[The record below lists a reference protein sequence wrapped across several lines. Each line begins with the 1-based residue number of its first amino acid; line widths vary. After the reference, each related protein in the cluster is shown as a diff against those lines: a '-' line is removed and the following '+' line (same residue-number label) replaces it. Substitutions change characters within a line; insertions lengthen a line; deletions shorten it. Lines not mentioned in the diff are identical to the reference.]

1 VELNT
6 QVAVGKEVQ
15 NSRTKPSLPGSA
27 VEQSKRSANSLW
39 AAVTGDRGRGP
50 QWADGAG
57 CEERAAGATV
67 EAPAAVQGAARQ
79 RLGQWGGPW
88 AMAHGRSTGVTPGHA
103 SPVACSKFQGRSQ
116 GSMFLSKYG
125 VSMGLRSSVHGQTQK
140 IALQL
145 SSSRLAT
152 RE

>member
-1 VELNT
+1 M
-6 QVAVGKEVQ
+6 AVGKEVQ

-79 RLGQWGGPW
+79 RLGQYGGVHGPW
-88 AMAHGRSTGVTPGHA
+88 AMAGRRASLLGTLAPSPAANFKVAARDLCSCQST
-103 SPVACSKFQGRSQ
+103 
-116 GSMFLSKYG
+116 
-125 VSMGLRSSVHGQTQK
+125 
-140 IALQL
+140 
-145 SSSRLAT
+145 
-152 RE
+152 E